1 MGRGR
6 HAASQTPRA
15 GMLRH
20 ATALGLALATA
31 AVIAGC
37 SSSAVPPGGP
47 STTTRSSA
55 LTGGESTPA
64 ATGTRVSQAASPE
77 PGRTHPEDHGPT
89 GVQPPQ
95 EGVPA
100 PTGTAVPPG
109 ATDPAFDSS
118 AHSIVDPASI
128 WVVVNK
134 SRALSPLGYVPQHL
148 VLPDV
153 PNVNGQPMRSEVA
166 AAITVMFSAGR
177 KAGLGFSVQSAY
189 RSYRTQ
195 VAVYDEDVTEH
206 GRAFA
211 DTDTARPGHSEHQTG
226 LAVDI
231 SAVPADCSLAACFG
245 TTRQGE
251 WLAANAW
258 RFGFLLRYPADK
270 VAVTGFTYEPWH
282 FRYVGTALA
291 AEMRRRHVTTLEEF
305 FGVPGGTTYR

>member
-1 MGRGR
+1 
-6 HAASQTPRA
+6 
-15 GMLRH
+15 MLRY
-20 ATALGLALATA
+20 ATALGLALAIA

-37 SSSAVPPGGP
+37 SSAAVPPGGP
-47 STTTRSSA
+47 GVASRSSA
-55 LTGGESTPA
+55 PTGGEFTPA
-64 ATGTRVSQAASPE
+64 ATGTQVSQAASRA
-77 PGRTHPEDHGPT
+77 PGRSNPEDQGPA
-89 GVQPPQ
+89 
-95 EGVPA
+95 GVPSTEGA
-100 PTGTAVPPG
+100 PSPSGTGTGTVMPP
-109 ATDPAFDSS
+109 ATGPAFDSS

-134 SRALSPLGYVPQHL
+134 SRALSPVGYVPQHL

-195 VAVYDEDVTEH
+195 VAVYDEDVAEH

-282 FRYVGTALA
+282 FRYIGTALA
-291 AEMRRRHVTTLEEF
+291 AEMHRRHVTTLEEF